1 MATNYAN
8 IFRIDPSK
16 NTVDHFAGDSN
27 TLAYFLTERPL
38 NKGLPPLITGI
49 SGNYLVIRDSSN
61 VLSYFNIKD
70 WNVSNIPYILLP
82 GIVSDGTQRI
92 GEGQATSMRLYDS
105 TKNEIIDLS
114 INRLKDEI
122 KLYIDTN
129 GNEIYIKTLTDTYK
143 DTYLWSIIFNV
154 LDVNNGMPLI
164 RGNDIDIS
172 LNTNYSYTNFS
183 NLNLQYFNINTMSD
197 VSNGL
202 LQLGNNE
209 QRIGTL
215 NFIKQN

>member
-1 MATNYAN
+1 MATNYEN

-16 NTVDHFAGDSN
+16 NALDHFAGDSN
-27 TLAYFLTERPL
+27 TLAYFLTDRQG

-61 VLSYFNIKD
+61 NISYFNIKD

-82 GIVSDGTQRI
+82 GIVGDGAQRI

-172 LNTNYSYTNFS
+172 LNTNYSYTDFS
-183 NLNLQYFNINTMSD
+183 NLNLPYFNINTISD
-197 VSNGL
+197 VSNNL
-202 LQLGNNE
+202 LKLSNNRE
-209 QRIGTL
+209 SIGTL
-215 NFIKQN
+215 ILKS